1 MLKFTVII
9 PCYNCEKTLEE
20 TVESVRA
27 SGLYDF
33 EIILIDDGS
42 TDNTAALCDR
52 LCEKYGEIR
61 CVHQQNAG
69 VSAARNR
76 GIEEAKGDYIW
87 FVDAD
92 DTVDAGAMAP
102 AVSAA
107 IEQQPDM
114 LIFGMSFDYYHKGKM
129 YRRDFLVPPC
139 DGELS
144 IAEIKRSIKTL
155 YETNSLSSACT
166 KLFRREIFTE
176 YGVRFREDLRIMED
190 FLLVLQV
197 LPHCKRISCMSKA
210 IYRYRQSEDEKNA
223 YRRLRRVNDLE
234 AYMKPFETALDELA
248 APKELCED
256 LYRMLLR
263 QRLYYASP
271 SEIRKVLAV
280 HCNGHYASSLKDKTA
295 QIFIRNCK
303 GRMRH
308 YVAVRLKSAGIYK
321 R

>member
-1 MLKFTVII
+1 MKFTVII

-20 TVESVRA
+20 TAESVLN

-33 EIILIDDGS
+33 EIVLVDDGS
-42 TDNTAALCDR
+42 TDGTAALCDR
-52 LCEKYGEIR
+52 LCEKHGEIR
-61 CVHQQNAG
+61 CIHQQNAG
-69 VSAARNR
+69 VSAARNH
-76 GIEEAKGDYIW
+76 GIDEARGDYIW
-87 FVDAD
+87 FVDSD
-92 DTVDAGAMAP
+92 DTVDAGAMSP
-102 AVSAA
+102 AVDA
-107 IEQQPDM
+107 IAERQPDM
-114 LIFGMSFDYYHKGKM
+114 LIFGMSFDYYRKGKM

-139 DGELS
+139 DGMLS
-144 IAEIKRSIKTL
+144 QEQLVERFREL
-155 YETNSLSSACT
+155 YEHNALTPVWN
-166 KLFRREIFTE
+166 KLFRREILLCSE
-176 YGVRFREDLRIMED
+176 ARFDISMHLMED
-190 FLLVLQV
+190 YLFVLDV
-197 LPHCKRISCMSKA
+197 LPHCKSISCLPEA
-210 IYRYRQSEDEKNA
+210 IYHYRQGEDERGA
-223 YRRLRRVNDLE
+223 YRRLRCVDDLA
-234 AYMKPFETALDELA
+234 AYMKPFEKALDALD

-308 YVAVRLKSAGIYK
+308 YFAVRLKSAGIYK